1 MAVILQEVVGKETDG
16 YYFPS
21 FSGVGRSLNYYPLN
35 DEKPEDG
42 VAEVAVGLGKYIV
55 DGGLALRFSPRHPDN
70 VLQTSELSLALRDTQ
85 TRMYALDM
93 KNTSAATDAESLKVD
108 DGYNVA
114 KLRIQDMAEKGAL
127 KYMVST
133 FDFRDNVIR
142 DNDYGEGRK
151 VVTFNNILKHKVYPL
166 AEAVDFMLTTG
177 QEAMQRP
184 VEIEFAGMIGPDEKM
199 IGPAAKSKGRLYW
212 LQIRPIVDR
221 KETVD
226 EALMATPDDKLL
238 LKSGTALGHGNIEG
252 VKTVVYVRPEK
263 FSSTNNS
270 LIAREIEKINR
281 GFLDREERY
290 VLIGPGRWGSSDT
303 SLGIPVKWPAIS
315 AARLIV
321 ESSLPNYRIEPS
333 QGTHFFQNLTSFGVA
348 YFTIDT
354 NARRK
359 EGEPVT
365 DLYDVDFLNAQP
377 AVYESDFVRI
387 VTFKNPLAIGVNG
400 LKGTGVVLKPEV

>member
-1 MAVILQEVVGKETDG
+1 
-16 YYFPS
+16 
-21 FSGVGRSLNYYPLN
+21 
-35 DEKPEDG
+35 
-42 VAEVAVGLGKYIV
+42 
-55 DGGLALRFSPRHPDN
+55 
-70 VLQTSELSLALRDTQ
+70 
-85 TRMYALDM
+85 MYALEM
-93 KNTSAATDAESLKVD
+93 KGEANDTSVQDRKADKTDSTPALSID

-114 KLRIQDMAEKGAL
+114 KLRVQDIAEKGAL

-142 DNDYGEGRK
+142 DSDYGEGRR
-151 VVTFNNILKHKVYPL
+151 VVTFNNILKHKAYPL
-166 AEAVDFMLTTG
+166 AESVDFMLTTG

-184 VEIEFAGMIGPDEKM
+184 VEIEFAGMIGPDPKMVGPGEKH
-199 IGPAAKSKGRLYW
+199 KGRLYW

-226 EALMATPDDKLL
+226 EALMATPDEKLL

-252 VKTVVYVRPEK
+252 VNTVVYVRPEK
-263 FSSTNNS
+263 FSSSNNS

-290 VLIGPGRWGSSDT
+290 ILIGPGRWGSSDT

-354 NARRK
+354 NARKK
-359 EGEPVT
+359 EGDPVT
-365 DLYDVDFLNAQP
+365 DLYDVEYLNSQP
-377 AVYESDFVRI
+377 AIYESDFVRI
-387 VTFKNPLAIGVNG
+387 VTFPTPLAIGVNG
-400 LKGTGVVLKPEV
+400 LKGTGVVVKPEA